1 MNRYNVSKRAGLIGI
16 IGNIFLFVIKII
28 VGLTF
33 KSQAMIADSMN
44 SLGDIFSSF
53 MTWLGNKISSVP
65 KDSDHNYGH
74 GKAEYVFS
82 MLISISMMIVAL
94 KLFYEGVLSIINKNI
109 LIYDKLLVIV
119 CIITIVTKL
128 CLFIYTRYLYKKFD
142 NLLLKSNMLDHRN
155 DCFVTTF
162 SLIAIVLSNYGI
174 HWFDGVVGV
183 GISVW
188 IFITGVKIYIES
200 YDVLMDTSIDKE
212 SKHKMLD
219 IINNEKNKELI
230 KIGNLYSIPVG
241 YYYVVVLTIFVNG
254 KLTTEE
260 SHSITEKL
268 EKKIQDNV
276 ERIEKIIIH
285 VEPYDKDKDKD
296 IEK

>member
-1 MNRYNVSKRAGLIGI
+1 MNRYKASKRAGLIGI
-16 IGNIFLFVIKII
+16 ICNIFLFIIKFI
-28 VGLTF
+28 VGLTY
-33 KSQAMIADSMN
+33 KSQSMIADSMN

-65 KDSDHNYGH
+65 RDNDHNYGH
-74 GKAEYVFS
+74 GKAEYIFS

-94 KLFYEGVLSIINKNI
+94 KLLYEGVMSIINRNI
-109 LIYDKLLVIV
+109 LVYDKLLIIV
-119 CIITIVTKL
+119 CIITIITKL
-128 CLFIYTRYLYKKFD
+128 CLYIYTKLLYKKYD

-174 HWFDGVVGV
+174 HWFDGIV
-183 GISVW
+183 GIGISIW

-200 YDVLMDTSIDKE
+200 YNVLMDASIDKE
-212 SKHKMLD
+212 SKNKMLE
-219 IINNEKNKELI
+219 IISNEKNKDLI
-230 KIGNLYSIPVG
+230 KIGNLYSVPVG
-241 YYYVVVLTIFVNG
+241 YHYIVVLTIFVNG

-285 VEPYDKDKDKD
+285 VEPYDKKKDKD
-296 IEK
+296 LK